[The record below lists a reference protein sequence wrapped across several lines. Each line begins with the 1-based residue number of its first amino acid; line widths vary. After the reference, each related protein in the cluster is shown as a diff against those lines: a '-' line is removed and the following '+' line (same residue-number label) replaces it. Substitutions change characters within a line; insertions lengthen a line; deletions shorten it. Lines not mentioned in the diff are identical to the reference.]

1 MWGQQEAR
9 DKAPLRTSRCRM
21 TGGTPGGNTGGV
33 TTRRGGRAPHTP
45 KQTGGMRRSKQEAQH
60 KRGTVVALFG
70 VVVGNVVGRG
80 AARGHRGRAGALGNA
95 AAPHCAEVAGSG
107 IPSGNPET
115 AKADNAWA
123 KRFLKAA
130 ETLDHPSEPGG
141 YYCRGLQ

>member
-1 MWGQQEAR
+1 MLVPQSR
-9 DKAPLRTSRCRM
+9 PLALNTLSSTSRPYKSDIDT
-21 TGGTPGGNTGGV
+21 TG
-33 TTRRGGRAPHTP
+33 
-45 KQTGGMRRSKQEAQH
+45 
-60 KRGTVVALFG
+60 ALFG

-130 ETLDHPSEPGG
+130 EALDHPSEPGG